1 MISRFFIE
9 RPIFAIVIA
18 IVITLAGLI
27 SLVILPVAEFPQITP
42 PTVQVNTTYTGA
54 NASIVEQAVATNIET
69 KVNGAPGLMYLNSY
83 STSNGIYTLTATF
96 NVGTSI
102 DEDANLVQNRVQT
115 AASSLPN
122 AVNTYGINVTQQSP
136 AILMIVT
143 LYSPDNIY
151 DSLWLS
157 NYATINI
164 INNLNRVPGV
174 GNTSLMGSGNYAM
187 RVWLR
192 PDSLAGLGLQTSDVL
207 NALQEQLALAPAG
220 QLGLPPSPQ
229 GVSFQTPVNVA
240 GLLNSTQQFDDVILR
255 TLSNGSV
262 VRLRD
267 VGHTELAAQSYQLFG
282 ELNNAPAAA
291 ILIYQTPS
299 ANAIQT
305 AADLRAEVAKL
316 AKSFPPGLAY
326 NVTLDTTDFV
336 HASIKD
342 VLTTLFEAFVL
353 VCLVVFIFLGNLR
366 ATIIPVCAVPVALI
380 GTFAAFVP
388 LGFSLNTLSLF
399 GIVLAIGIVIDDAI
413 VVVEAAEAH
422 IEEGIDPKA
431 ATIKAMEEVQ
441 APVIAVALVLSSV
454 FVPAA
459 FLPGIVGR
467 LYQQFA
473 LTLSFSVL
481 LSALIALTLTP
492 ALCAMLLRPRKA
504 LGGPVGRFIDWFNRS
519 FDRTRNK
526 YMTYLKSAIRR
537 TVTML
542 ALLLFIALGAGWLL
556 KTLPSSFVP
565 LEDQGY
571 FFLDVVL
578 PNGSSLERTRATAEA
593 IARDIKPIDGVQDV
607 VILGGLN
614 ILNNMSQSNVA
625 SVAVTLI
632 PWDKRRSKAL
642 GLANILRTAYYKA
655 VAHPEAKILPIPPPP
670 ILGLGNSGG
679 FQFMLEDRTG
689 HTKQELAQVAARVLE
704 AAGKRPELTGLSTT
718 YSVDYPQIDL
728 AIDRDKVRNL
738 GIQLG
743 DVFQTLQ
750 TMLGG
755 IIVNNVILFNNS
767 WKLLVQ
773 AEPQYRMSAANIGA
787 LEVRNRNGDM
797 VPLSTFST
805 PSLTHG
811 PNLIQRYNVYRAAE
825 IDGQS
830 ATGYSSGQA
839 IAAMQDVARQTIP
852 QGFGYEWTGTAYQ
865 EQQAGSSQAISFVL
879 SIVLVFLFLAALYES
894 WAIPFGVILGIPIGV
909 FGAFFGAFIFHL
921 PNNVYVQIGL
931 IMLIG
936 LAAKN
941 AILIIEFAKDKREKE
956 HMNVLDAA
964 LEGARVRFR
973 PILMT
978 SFAFIFGVAPLVVA
992 SGAGAASRH
1001 SLGTS
1006 VFFGMIFATSLG
1018 VFFIPVLYHA
1028 IESALER
1035 RRTRSDP
1042 TVATASARGPHGTAM
1057 SVTAGDKAKP

>member
-1 MISRFFIE
+1 MSRFFIE

-18 IVITLAGLI
+18 IVICLAGLI
-27 SLVILPVAEFPQITP
+27 SLAVLPVALFPQITP

-69 KVNGAPGLMYLNSY
+69 RVNGAPNLMYLNSF
-83 STSNGIYTLTATF
+83 STSNGVYTLTATF
-96 NVGTSI
+96 NVGSDI
-102 DEDANLVQNRVQT
+102 NQDANLVQNRVQM
-115 AASSLPN
+115 ASSSLPS
-122 AVNTYGINVTQQSP
+122 AVNSYGLAVTQQSP

-143 LYSPDNIY
+143 LYAPDNTY

-174 GNTSLMGSGNYAM
+174 GNTSLVGAGNYAM

-192 PDSLAGLGLQTSDVL
+192 PDSLAGLGLQANDVI
-207 NALQEQLALAPAG
+207 NALQEQNTLAPAG

-229 GVSFQTPVNVA
+229 GAPYQTPVNVA
-240 GLLNSTQQFDDVILR
+240 GLLDSTQQFDNVVLR

-267 VGHTELAAQSYQLFG
+267 VGHTQLAAQSYQLFS
-282 ELNNAPAAA
+282 ELNNTPAAA

-299 ANAIQT
+299 ANAIQ
-305 AADLRAEVAKL
+305 AAAAVRKEMDEL
-316 AKSFPPGLAY
+316 ARSFPPGLRY
-326 NVTLDTTDFV
+326 GITLDTTDFV
-336 HASIKD
+336 HASIRD
-342 VLTTLFEAFVL
+342 VLMTLLEAFIL
-353 VCLVVFIFLGNLR
+353 VCLVVFIFLGNVR

-399 GIVLAIGIVIDDAI
+399 GIVLAVGIVIDDAI
-413 VVVEAAEAH
+413 VVVEASELH
-422 IEEGIDPKA
+422 IEQGMSPKD
-431 ATIKAMEEVQ
+431 ATLKAMEEVQ
-441 APVIAVALVLSSV
+441 APVIAVALVLTAV

-473 LTLSFSVL
+473 LTLSVSVL
-481 LSALIALTLTP
+481 LSALVALTLTP
-492 ALCAMLLRPRKA
+492 ALCATVLRPREP
-504 LGGPVGRFIDWFNRS
+504 LHGPIGRFIDWFNGL
-519 FDRTRNK
+519 FDRTRSR
-526 YMTYLKSAIRR
+526 YMVVLKSAIRR
-537 TVTML
+537 TALML
-542 ALLLFIALGAGWLL
+542 VLLAFITLGAGWLL

-571 FFLDVVL
+571 FFLDVML
-578 PNGSSLERTRATAEA
+578 PNGSSLERTRATADV
-593 IARDIKPIDGVQDV
+593 IAKEVKSISGVQDV
-607 VILGGLN
+607 VTLGGLN
-614 ILNNMSQSNVA
+614 ILNNTTQSNVA
-625 SVAVTLI
+625 AIAVTLI
-632 PWDKRRSKAL
+632 PWEKRTAKSL
-642 GLANILRTAYYKA
+642 GLANIIRTAYFQA
-655 VAHPEAKILPIPPPP
+655 VKHPEAKILPVPPPP
-670 ILGLGNSGG
+670 IIGLGNSGG

-689 HTKQELAQVAARVLE
+689 HTQQELAQVAARVLD
-704 AAGKRPELTGLSTT
+704 AATKRPELTTVNSS
-718 YSVDYPQIDL
+718 YSVDYPQVDL
-728 AIDRDKVRNL
+728 ALDRDKVRNL
-738 GIQLG
+738 GIQLT

-755 IIVNNVILFNNS
+755 IVVNNVILFNNS

-773 AEPQYRMSAANIGA
+773 AEPQYRMTQANIGA
-787 LEVRNRNGDM
+787 LEVRNRTGGM
-797 VPLSTFST
+797 VPLGTFST

-811 PNLIQRYNVYRAAE
+811 ANLIQRYNVYRAAE

-830 ATGYSSGQA
+830 APGYSSGQA
-839 IAAMQDVARQTIP
+839 IAAMEAVAKETIP

-865 EQQAGSSQAISFVL
+865 EQQAGSSQLISFVL
-879 SIVLVFLFLAALYES
+879 SIMLVFLFLAALYES
-894 WAIPFGVILGIPIGV
+894 WAIPFGVILGIPLGV
-909 FGAFFGAFIFHL
+909 FGAFFGAWLFHL

-941 AILIIEFAKDKREKE
+941 AILIVEFAKDKREKE
-956 HMNVLDAA
+956 NMPA
-964 LEGARVRFR
+964 LEGALEGAKVRFR

-978 SFAFIFGVAPLVVA
+978 SFAFIFGVAPLVIA

-1001 SLGTS
+1001 SLGTA

-1018 VFFIPVLYHA
+1018 VFFIPVLYHV
-1028 IESALER
+1028 IEETVER
-1035 RRTRSDP
+1035 GRRGRPDI
-1042 TVATASARGPHGTAM
+1042 TVAASRARGDRTT
-1057 SVTAGDKAKP
+1057 SI

>member
-18 IVITLAGLI
+18 IVICLAGLI
-27 SLVILPVAEFPQITP
+27 SLVLLPVALFPQITP

-69 KVNGAPGLMYLNSY
+69 RVNGAPNLMYLNSF
-83 STSNGIYTLTATF
+83 STSNGVYTLTATF
-96 NVGTSI
+96 NVGSDI
-102 DEDANLVQNRVQT
+102 NQDANLVQNRVQT
-115 AASSLPN
+115 ASSSLPS
-122 AVNTYGINVTQQSP
+122 AVNSYGLAVTQQSP

-143 LYSPDNIY
+143 LYAPDNTY

-174 GNTSLMGSGNYAM
+174 GNTSLVGAGNYAM

-192 PDSLAGLGLQTSDVL
+192 PDSLAGLGLQANDVI
-207 NALQEQLALAPAG
+207 NALEEQNTLAPAG

-229 GVSFQTPVNVA
+229 GATFQTPVNVA
-240 GLLNSTQQFDDVILR
+240 GLLDSTQQFDNVVLR

-267 VGHTELAAQSYQLFG
+267 VGRTQLAAQSYQLFS

-305 AADLRAEVAKL
+305 AAALRTEMNQL
-316 AKSFPPGLAY
+316 ARSFPPGLRY
-326 NVTLDTTDFV
+326 GITLDTTDFV
-336 HASIKD
+336 HASIRD
-342 VLTTLFEAFVL
+342 VLMTLLEAFIL
-353 VCLVVFIFLGNLR
+353 VCLVVFIFLGNVR

-399 GIVLAIGIVIDDAI
+399 GIVLAVGIVIDDAI
-413 VVVEAAEAH
+413 VVVEASELH
-422 IEEGIDPKA
+422 IEQGLSPKA
-431 ATIKAMEEVQ
+431 ATLKAMEEVQ
-441 APVIAVALVLSSV
+441 APVIAVALVLTAV

-473 LTLSFSVL
+473 LTLSVSVL
-481 LSALIALTLTP
+481 ISALIALTLTP
-492 ALCAMLLRPRKA
+492 ALCATVLRPRQP
-504 LGGPVGRFIDWFNRS
+504 LHGPIGRFIDWFNRLFERARS
-519 FDRTRNK
+519 K
-526 YMTYLKSAIRR
+526 YMVVLKSAIRR
-537 TVTML
+537 TALML
-542 ALLLFIALGAGWLL
+542 VLLAFITLGAGWLL

-571 FFLDVVL
+571 FFLDVML
-578 PNGSSLERTRATAEA
+578 PNGSSLERTRATADV
-593 IARDIKPIDGVQDV
+593 IAKEIKRIPGVQDV
-607 VILGGLN
+607 VTLGGLN
-614 ILNNMSQSNVA
+614 ILNNTTQSNVA
-625 SVAVTLI
+625 AVAVTLI
-632 PWDKRRSKAL
+632 PWEKRTAKSL
-642 GLANILRTAYYKA
+642 GLANIIRTAYFQA
-655 VAHPEAKILPIPPPP
+655 VKHPEAKILPVPPPP

-689 HTKQELAQVAARVLE
+689 HTQQELAQVAARVLD
-704 AAGKRPELTGLSTT
+704 AASKRPELTTVSSS
-718 YSVDYPQIDL
+718 YSVDYPQVDL
-728 AIDRDKVRNL
+728 ALDRDKVRNL
-738 GIQLG
+738 GIQLT

-755 IIVNNVILFNNS
+755 IVVNNVILFNNS

-773 AEPQYRMSAANIGA
+773 AEPQYRMTQANIGA
-787 LEVRNRNGDM
+787 LEVRNRSGSM
-797 VPLSTFST
+797 VPLSTFSS

-811 PNLIQRYNVYRAAE
+811 ANLIQRYNVYRAAE

-830 ATGYSSGQA
+830 APDYSSGQA
-839 IAAMQDVARQTIP
+839 IAAMQEVAKETVP
-852 QGFGYEWTGTAYQ
+852 QGYGYEWTGTAYQ
-865 EQQAGSSQAISFVL
+865 EQQAGSSQLISFIL

-909 FGAFFGAFIFHL
+909 FGAFFGAWLFHL

-941 AILIIEFAKDKREKE
+941 AILIVEFAKDKREKE
-956 HMNVLDAA
+956 NMPALEAA
-964 LEGARVRFR
+964 LEGAKVRFR

-978 SFAFIFGVAPLVVA
+978 SFAFIFGVAPLVIA
-992 SGAGAASRH
+992 TGAGAASRH
-1001 SLGTS
+1001 SLGTA

-1028 IESALER
+1028 IEGALELR
-1035 RRTRSDP
+1035 RRRDRP
-1042 TVATASARGPHGTAM
+1042 DVAAAASPA
-1057 SVTAGDKAKP
+1057 SGDRTMTL